1 VYLIQQSWL
10 LELKKKKMNQD
21 LFCYIIAFI
30 VISSAAQPLEVAQPW
45 NCSTGTDLCFLT
57 PPMRLSWHEASAYCF
72 QRSGGLS
79 HSNDF
84 KVTLFRYYLITF
96 SALSK

>member
-1 VYLIQQSWL
+1 
-10 LELKKKKMNQD
+10 MNLD

-30 VISSAAQPLEVAQPW
+30 VISSAAEPLEVAQPW

-57 PPMRLSWHEASAYCF
+57 PPMRLSWQEASAYCF

-84 KVTLFRYYLITF
+84 KVIVSLLLFDYYF
-96 SALSK
+96 AL

>member
-10 LELKKKKMNQD
+10 LELKKKMNQD